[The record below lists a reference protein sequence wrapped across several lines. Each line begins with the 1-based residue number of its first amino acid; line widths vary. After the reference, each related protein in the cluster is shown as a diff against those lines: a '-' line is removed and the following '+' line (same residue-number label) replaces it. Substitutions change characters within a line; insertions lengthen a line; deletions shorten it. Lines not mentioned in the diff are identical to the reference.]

1 MEKIKTDQKVIM
13 DISGIDNLGL
23 ERVLKRGSG
32 STIAEN
38 KDALLIRDNSRGAY
52 MLACKEMQAG
62 MTMLDCYLE
71 DDCDLLLVTDYS
83 LGNVAFEKFGFIGKN
98 ECFQFAY
105 YGEKPT
111 YTSDLNIRTAEEH
124 NLAILIENY
133 HLLNPEGL
141 KKLVR
146 RKNILIGYYQERV
159 IGFIGE
165 HLEESMGILYVLPEY
180 RHRGFGSA
188 LQKCLIAKMME
199 EGNIPFTQVEKD
211 NKVSLSL
218 QKKIGMTR
226 SDHLV
231 VWMWK

>member
-1 MEKIKTDQKVIM
+1 M
-13 DISGIDNLGL
+13 DINGIDNLGL

-32 STIAEN
+32 QIIAERD
-38 KDALLIRDNSRGAY
+38 DAVLIRDNSRGAY
-52 MLACKEMQAG
+52 MLACKEMQSG
-62 MTMLDCYLE
+62 MALLDRYLG

-83 LGNVAFEKFGFIGKN
+83 LGNAAFEKFGFIGKN

-111 YTSDLNIRTAEEH
+111 YISELNIKTAEEQH
-124 NLAILIENY
+124 LAILIENY
-133 HLLNPEGL
+133 HLVNPEGL

-146 RKNILIGYYQERV
+146 RKNILIGYYQEHL

-165 HLEESMGILYVLPEY
+165 HLEGSIGILYVFPKY
-180 RHRGFGSA
+180 RNRGFGSA
-188 LQKCLIAKMME
+188 LQKYLIAKTME

-218 QKKIGMTR
+218 QQKIGMTK

-231 VWMWK
+231 V